1 MFPWRRQEEKYG
13 VECGAEGGSRED
25 ASREMLGEGRPAA
38 GTQKLGRAQRARCA
52 EVEAGDSLH
61 HGGPRRV
68 PGRWC
73 EAEPAGGGGEG
84 SEGPAS
90 AQAG

>member
-1 MFPWRRQEEKYG
+1 MGRT
-13 VECGAEGGSRED
+13 EGGSRED
-25 ASREMLGEGRPAA
+25 VSREMLSEGRPAA
-38 GTQKLGRAQRARCA
+38 GTQGLGRAQRARYA
-52 EVEAGDSLH
+52 EEAAVKDGDSLH

-73 EAEPAGGGGEG
+73 EEEPAGGGGEG

-90 AQAG
+90 AQGG